1 MRLNVGS
8 EVQQVQPLF
17 VTNTILSEVP
27 EDGHNPGDGHNPED
41 GHNPGDG
48 RFSENL
54 QIWYQRFCFESV
66 RRQCCYHWGSVD
78 TVDIAQHP
86 YHEYLLTTS

>member
-1 MRLNVGS
+1 MQVRRSDKKVRLNVGS

-27 EDGHNPGDGHNPED
+27 EDGHNPGDG
-41 GHNPGDG
+41 

-66 RRQCCYHWGSVD
+66 RCQCCYHWGSVD
-78 TVDIAQHP
+78 SVEIAEHP